1 MRQITRTGVCL
12 TGFLLLIALLI
23 PAGGALKDDATDAT
37 DGAIQNDVAWRFPGE
52 FETQSAVWLGWLSK
66 EYINGYPTDVVMV
79 DIVRALEPHVHVKI
93 CVPDHA
99 QKEHVLSVLNTNGI
113 PTDNISF
120 YEKNFTMLY
129 WRDFGPIFT
138 VNGDG
143 DKRIVDCGFNCWGY
157 FSQSDVQARMMERID
172 RDVASDMG
180 LESVMT
186 RIVSEGGDREFNGK
200 GTVIT
205 TEACEFQR
213 NPNLAREEFESEF
226 KRLFGATNVIW
237 LKNGLVDDDR
247 YDTTTIPG
255 PDGKGVAY
263 RTAAANNHVDEYCRF
278 VSSDTILLAEVTEE
292 EAAQGEVAAENR
304 RRMEANYEILKNAVD
319 QDGNPFNIVRMPVPE
334 MVYFT
339 ATPEDEAYASLTA
352 YAKYTDGTA
361 FPFGQPVTVVPAQ
374 SYCNFLISNNVVLGQ
389 KYWMPDM
396 GMPESLKASDE
407 KAEQILQSL
416 FPDRTVVMIATIPI
430 NFGGGGIHCSTQQE
444 P

>member
-1 MRQITRTGVCL
+1 MKLIVRTGICL
-12 TGFLLLIALLI
+12 TGLILVAALLI
-23 PAGGALKDDATDAT
+23 PAGGALMGDDEMDKN
-37 DGAIQNDVAWRFPGE
+37 IQTETSWRFPGE
-52 FETQSAVWLGWLSK
+52 FEEQSTVWLGWLTK
-66 EYINGYPTDVVMV
+66 EYINGYPTDVVMI
-79 DIVRALEPHVHVKI
+79 DIVRALEPNVHVKI
-93 CVPDHA
+93 CVPDSA
-99 QKEHVLSVLNTNGI
+99 QKEHVLSVLNKNSI
-113 PTDNISF
+113 PTGNISF

-138 VNGDG
+138 VNAEGE
-143 DKRIVDCGFNCWGY
+143 KRIVDCGFNCWGY
-157 FSQSDVQARMMERID
+157 FAESDVQSRMMERID
-172 RDVASDMG
+172 RDVATDMG

-200 GTVIT
+200 GTLIT

-213 NPNLAREEFESEF
+213 NPNLAREEFENEF
-226 KRLFGATNVIW
+226 GRLFGVTNIIW
-237 LKNGLVDDDR
+237 LKQGLVDDDR

-255 PDGKGVAY
+255 PDGVGVAY

-319 QDGNPFNIVRMPVPE
+319 QDGNPFKIVRMPVPE
-334 MVYFT
+334 MIYFT

-352 YAKYTDGTA
+352 YAKYADGTA

-374 SYCNFLISNNVVLGQ
+374 SYCNFLISNDVVLGQ

-396 GMPESLKASDE
+396 GMPESLKESDK

>member
-1 MRQITRTGVCL
+1 MKHTLRTGLCL
-12 TGFLLLIALLI
+12 GGLILFAALLV
-23 PAGGALKDDATDAT
+23 PAGCALMGDEMDKN
-37 DGAIQNDVAWRFPGE
+37 IQNDASWRFPGE
-52 FETQSAVWLGWLSK
+52 FEEQSTVWLGWLTK
-66 EYINGYPTDVVMV
+66 EYINGYQTDGVLLE
-79 DIVRALEPHVHVKI
+79 IVRALEPHVHVKI
-93 CVPDHA
+93 CVPDST
-99 QKEHVLSVLNTNGI
+99 QKEHVISVLTEHAV
-113 PTDNISF
+113 PPDNISF

-138 VNGDG
+138 VNDDG
-143 DKRIVDCGFNCWGY
+143 EKRIVDCGFNCWGY
-157 FSQSDVQARMMERID
+157 FAESDVQSRMMERID
-172 RDVASDMG
+172 RDVATDMG

-186 RIVSEGGDREFNGK
+186 RLVSEGGDREFNGK
-200 GTVIT
+200 GTLIT

-213 NPNLAREEFESEF
+213 NSNLAREEFENEF
-226 KRLFGATNVIW
+226 GRLFGATNIIW
-237 LKNGLVDDDR
+237 LKQGLVDDDR

-255 PDGKGVAY
+255 PDGVGVAY

-319 QDGNPFNIVRMPVPE
+319 QDGKPFRIVRMPVPE
-334 MVYFT
+334 MIYFT

-352 YAKYTDGTA
+352 YAKYADGTA

-374 SYCNFLISNNVVLGQ
+374 SYCNFLISNGVVLGQ

-396 GMPESLKASDE
+396 GMPNSLKETDLE
-407 KAEQILQSL
+407 AERILQSL
-416 FPDRTVVMIATIPI
+416 FPDRMVVMINTIPI
-430 NFGGGGIHCSTQQE
+430 NFGGGGIHCSSQQE

>member
-1 MRQITRTGVCL
+1 M
-12 TGFLLLIALLI
+12 
-23 PAGGALKDDATDAT
+23 DDDTMDVT
-37 DGAIQNDVAWRFPGE
+37 TQNNLNWRFPGE
-52 FETQSAVWLGWLSK
+52 FEPQSAVWLGWLSK
-66 EYINGYPTDVVMV
+66 EYINGYPTDGVMI
-79 DIVRALEPHVHVKI
+79 DIVRALEPNVHVKI
-93 CVPDHA
+93 CVPDGA
-99 QKEHVLSVLNTNGI
+99 QKEHVISVLNENGV
-113 PTDNISF
+113 PMGNVSF

-138 VNGDG
+138 VNGAG
-143 DKRIVDCGFNCWGY
+143 DKRIIDCAFNCWGY
-157 FSQSDVQARMMERID
+157 FPQSDTQARMMERID
-172 RDVASDMG
+172 RDVAADMG

-186 RIVSEGGDREFNGK
+186 RIISEGGDREFNGK

-213 NPNLAREEFESEF
+213 NPNLAREEFEAEF
-226 KRLFGATNVIW
+226 ARLFGTTNVIW
-237 LKNGLVDDDR
+237 LKHGLVDDDR

-292 EAAQGEVAAENR
+292 EAAMNPVAAENR
-304 RRMEANYEILKNAVD
+304 LRMEANYEILKNAVD
-319 QDGNPFNIVRMPVPE
+319 QDGNPFTIVRMPVPE

-361 FPFGQPVTVVPAQ
+361 FPFGSPVTVVPAQ
-374 SYCNFLISNNVVLGQ
+374 SYCNFLISNDVVLGQ

-396 GMPESLKASDE
+396 GMPDSLKASDE